1 MAKDKYSISS
11 VVDIVGTLD
20 YNQNE
25 ELVVN
30 IEQGKGDNIIVTE
43 VDIVDVLRNCVG
55 RQITIKLTDEE
66 DKCNGQIRTKSPNIN
81 R

>member
-20 YNQNE
+20 YNQNK

-30 IEQGKGDNIIVTE
+30 IEQGKGDNIVITE
-43 VDIVDVLRNCVG
+43 VDLVEVLRNCVG
-55 RQITIKLTDEE
+55 RQIVIKLTDEE
-66 DKCNGQIRTKSPNIN
+66 DRCNG
-81 R
+81 

>member
-30 IEQGKGDNIIVTE
+30 IEQGKGDNTIVTE

-55 RQITIKLTDEE
+55 RQINIKLTDEE
-66 DKCNGQIRTKSPNIN
+66 DGCNG
-81 R
+81 

>member
-30 IEQGKGDNIIVTE
+30 IEQGKGDNIVITE
-43 VDIVDVLRNCVG
+43 VDLVEVLRNCVG
-55 RQITIKLTDEE
+55 RQIAIKLTDEE
-66 DKCNGQIRTKSPNIN
+66 DRCNG
-81 R
+81 

>member
-30 IEQGKGDNIIVTE
+30 IEQGKGDNIIITE
-43 VDIVDVLRNCVG
+43 VDLVEVLRNCVG
-55 RQITIKLTDEE
+55 RQIVIKLTDEE
-66 DKCNGQIRTKSPNIN
+66 DRCNG
-81 R
+81 

>member
-30 IEQGKGDNIIVTE
+30 IEQGKGDNIVITE
-43 VDIVDVLRNCVG
+43 VDIVEVLRNCVG
-55 RQITIKLTDEE
+55 RQIVIKLTDEE
-66 DKCNGQIRTKSPNIN
+66 DRCNG
-81 R
+81 

>member
-55 RQITIKLTDEE
+55 RQIAIKLTDEE
-66 DKCNGQIRTKSPNIN
+66 DKCNG
-81 R
+81 

>member
-30 IEQGKGDNIIVTE
+30 IEQGKGDNIVITE
-43 VDIVDVLRNCVG
+43 VDLVEVLRNCVG
-55 RQITIKLTDEE
+55 RQIVIKLTDEE
-66 DKCNGQIRTKSPNIN
+66 DRCNG
-81 R
+81 

>member
-20 YNQNE
+20 YNQND
-25 ELVVN
+25 ELVIN
-30 IEQGKGDNIIVTE
+30 IEHGKGDNIMVME

-55 RQITIKLTDEE
+55 RQVTIKLTDEE
-66 DKCNGQIRTKSPNIN
+66 DKCNG
-81 R
+81 

>member
-66 DKCNGQIRTKSPNIN
+66 DKCNGQV
-81 R
+81 

>member
-30 IEQGKGDNIIVTE
+30 IEQGKGDNTIVTE

-66 DKCNGQIRTKSPNIN
+66 DKCNG
-81 R
+81 

>member
-30 IEQGKGDNIIVTE
+30 IEQGKGDNIVITE
-43 VDIVDVLRNCVG
+43 VDLVDVLRNCVG

-66 DKCNGQIRTKSPNIN
+66 DKCNG
-81 R
+81 

>member
-30 IEQGKGDNIIVTE
+30 IEQGKGDNIVITE

-66 DKCNGQIRTKSPNIN
+66 DKCNG
-81 R
+81 

>member
-11 VVDIVGTLD
+11 VIDIVGTLD
-20 YNQNE
+20 YNQND
-25 ELVVN
+25 ELVIN
-30 IEQGKGDNIIVTE
+30 IEHGKGDNIIVTE

-66 DKCNGQIRTKSPNIN
+66 DKCNG
-81 R
+81 

>member
-66 DKCNGQIRTKSPNIN
+66 DKCNG
-81 R
+81 